1 MPLGW
6 GRFVGF
12 DVDWTWRCC
21 ASYLPVFSQVHSP
34 LLPALL
40 CTSGK
45 YVSQAPLPPA
55 GSWKCSREVSTWDG
69 VQSLGS
75 IADYRPVVLP
85 VSTMAP
91 TTARHM
97 LPSPGGPRS
106 WPLGILVSFQPREGK
121 GFLLMLNLGSS
132 PFPPLGILAIQL
144 LKQKPPCIKSPL
156 FEISS
161 KDFAWLPGPSGTQET
176 NCSWWGRVA

>member
-12 DVDWTWRCC
+12 HVDWTWRCC
-21 ASYLPVFSQVHSP
+21 ASYPPVFSQVHSP

-40 CTSGK
+40 CTSEN
-45 YVSQAPLPPA
+45 YVSQAPLPAA
-55 GSWKCSREVSTWDG
+55 GGWESLVRSIHLRWSPELGKHSWLSSCSPPC
-69 VQSLGS
+69 LLHGS
-75 IADYRPVVLP
+75 NNC
-85 VSTMAP
+85 
-91 TTARHM
+91 RHI

-132 PFPPLGILAIQL
+132 PFPTLGILAIQL
-144 LKQKPPCIKSPL
+144 LKQKTPCIKSPL
-156 FEISS
+156 SEISS
-161 KDFAWLPGPSGTQET
+161 KDFAWLPGPSGTQGT
-176 NCSWWGRVA
+176 NCSWWGRAA